1 MSQPMSQQST
11 ADTANIARELQA
23 ALAAREELGPT
34 YDEHVAQALAD
45 KIVAQVRRELAAAPK
60 PTPRGLS
67 RDQRTGLAI
76 CSLIFLIPLVAILG
90 GMFGGL
96 GAAGAIAAVLALN
109 LLARV

>member
-1 MSQPMSQQST
+1 MPIMSQPTTIDS
-11 ADTANIARELQA
+11 DNLARDLQA
-23 ALAAREELGPT
+23 ALAAREELGPA
-34 YDEHVAQALAD
+34 YDEHIAQALAD
-45 KIVAQVRRELAAAPK
+45 KIVAQVRRELADAPK

-90 GMFGGL
+90 GMFGSW

-109 LLARV
+109 LLSRV

>member
-1 MSQPMSQQST
+1 MSKQPK
-11 ADTANIARELQA
+11 ADTGTDSITREVQA
-23 ALAAREELGPT
+23 ALAARQELGPSF
-34 YDEHVAQALAD
+34 DEHLAQALAE
-45 KIVAQVRRELAAAPK
+45 KIVAQVHHELAAAPK

-90 GMFGGL
+90 GMFGAL

>member
-1 MSQPMSQQST
+1 MTKQPNAN
-11 ADTANIARELQA
+11 ADTDNIAREVQA
-23 ALAAREELGPT
+23 ALGARQELGPA
-34 YDEHVAQALAD
+34 YDEHLAQALAE
-45 KIVAQVRRELAAAPK
+45 KLVAQVHRELAAVPK
-60 PTPRGLS
+60 PTPSGLS

-90 GMFGGL
+90 GMFGGW

>member
-1 MSQPMSQQST
+1 MPKSQQPKTDS
-11 ADTANIARELQA
+11 DNLSRELQA
-23 ALAAREELGPT
+23 ALAAREELGPA

-45 KIVAQVRRELAAAPK
+45 KIMVQVRSELAAAKPK
-60 PTPRGLS
+60 QRGLS

-90 GMFGGL
+90 GMFGGW
-96 GAAGAIAAVLALN
+96 GAFGAIAAVLALN

>member
-1 MSQPMSQQST
+1 MPKQSNSER
-11 ADTANIARELQA
+11 DNLSRELQA
-23 ALAAREELGPT
+23 ALAAREELGPA
-34 YDEHVAQALAD
+34 YDEHFAQALAD
-45 KIVAQVRRELAAAPK
+45 KILAQVRREVAAAKPPK
-60 PTPRGLS
+60 SRGLS

-90 GMFGGL
+90 GMFGGW

>member
-1 MSQPMSQQST
+1 MSQPPNAT
-11 ADTANIARELQA
+11 TNTEGVARELQA
-23 ALAAREELGPT
+23 ALAARQELGPA
-34 YDEHVAQALAD
+34 YDEHLAHALAE
-45 KIVAQVRRELAAAPK
+45 KIVAQVRAELASAPK

-76 CSLIFLIPLVAILG
+76 CSLIFLIPLVGILG
-90 GMFGGL
+90 GMFGGW